1 MKLRGQQGF
10 TLIEMMVTL
19 SLLATLA
26 AAALPLVEKQ
36 GQRQKEEQLQSALR
50 QIRQALDDYQRAGIE
65 GRIEKKADE
74 PGYPKNLKALTE
86 GVVDKTSPNKR
97 KIYFLRRLPRDPM
110 CDCEGKE
117 DEETWRVRSSNNEP
131 DNFSPGIDVYD
142 VSSSSRA
149 YGLNGVP
156 YAQW

>member
-1 MKLRGQQGF
+1 MKHRGQQGF

-26 AAALPLVEKQ
+26 AASLPLIEKVT
-36 GQRQKEEQLQSALR
+36 QRHKEEQLQTALR
-50 QIRQALDDYQRAGIE
+50 QIRQALDNHQRAANE

-74 PGYPKNLKALTE
+74 PGYPKSLKALTE
-86 GVVDKTSPNKR
+86 GVVDITSPNKR
-97 KIYFLRRLPRDPM
+97 KIYFMRSLPRDPM
-110 CDCEGKE
+110 CDCEGKS

-131 DNFSPGIDVYD
+131 GNFFPGLDVYD

>member
-1 MKLRGQQGF
+1 MKRSSQQGF

-26 AAALPLVEKQ
+26 AASLPLLEKQ
-36 GQRQKEEQLQSALR
+36 GQRHKEEQLQTALR
-50 QIRQALDDYQRAGIE
+50 QIRQALDDYQRAAIE

-74 PGYPKNLKALTE
+74 AGYPKNLKALTE
-86 GVVDKTSPNKR
+86 GVVDKTLPNKR
-97 KIYFLRRLPRDPM
+97 KIYFMRRLPRDPM
-110 CDCEGKE
+110 CDCEGKA
-117 DEETWRVRSSNNEP
+117 DEETWRVRSSTN
-131 DNFSPGIDVYD
+131 DAGNFSPGSDIYDV
-142 VSSSSRA
+142 VSSSQA